1 MRNIKI
7 GLIVIF
13 SLIAIWLG
21 IVMARGITG
30 HGFFYVRN
38 NAVDTSSQDMR
49 LVLDEELA
57 LDGID
62 DIRVFYGMNGNDVY
76 IYEGE
81 GNTLTVKEYLGS
93 GIKDNEASTVS
104 VNGSILEI
112 KGKKRNTSGFSFFFH
127 IGTSNFGNG
136 SYTEIWLPSSYKG
149 RLKLQTASGDITAE
163 QNIALNNWFEATS
176 LSGTISIPGVDA
188 QAVVISGTSSDIKID
203 DINTNTTRTNAIIDI
218 ATTSGDM
225 EFKKLNGKVSITT
238 TSGYVTAETITG
250 DAKFA
255 SISGDIKVGHI
266 DGNVDATSTSG
277 FVRISEGSGA
287 RKVST
292 TSGDI
297 TLEGMNGD
305 FDISTASGEISV
317 TDDKG
322 AGSIETISGDVRL
335 ELAELAGNL
344 DINTTSGY
352 VDMKLSKM
360 DSFAF
365 EVNTT
370 SGEIDTFFDDNL
382 KFSKRGNRS
391 EGTYGSN
398 TQGNKI
404 DIETTSGD
412 VRITKN

>member
-21 IVMARGITG
+21 VVMARGITG
-30 HGFFYVRN
+30 HKIIYLKD
-38 NAVDTSSQDMR
+38 NASQSSSQDMR
-49 LVLDEELA
+49 LVLDEEIA

-93 GIKDNEASTVS
+93 GIRDNEASTVS

-127 IGTSNFGNG
+127 VGTSSFGNG
-136 SYTEIWLPSSYKG
+136 SYTEIWLPASYKG
-149 RLKLQTASGDITAE
+149 KLKLQTASGDITAE
-163 QNIALNNWFEATS
+163 QNIALDNWFEATS

-203 DINTNTTRTNAIIDI
+203 DININTTRTNAIIDI

-225 EFKKLNGKVSITT
+225 YFKKLSGKVSLAT
-238 TSGYVTAETITG
+238 TSGYVTAETISG
-250 DAKFA
+250 DATF
-255 SISGDIKVGHI
+255 SSTSGDIKVEHI

-277 FVRISEGSGA
+277 YVRIDGGSGT

-322 AGSIETISGDVRL
+322 AGCIETISGDVRL

-352 VDMKLSKM
+352 VDMKLSEK

-365 EVNTT
+365 EANTT
-370 SGEIDTFFDDNL
+370 SGEIDTFFDDSL
-382 KFSKRGNRS
+382 KFSKRGNS
-391 EGTYGSN
+391 AEGACGSN
-398 TQGNKI
+398 AQGNKI